1 MAGIGLHEDII
12 PAHIGLLAYLHI
24 LQHELTTDT
33 CLSELICD
41 HQRAIRWPMH
51 AQLRDIYVLAYSLA
65 PRLYLAS
72 HSLFVTIVHGQG
84 LAVSGNSIYTY
95 SQIC

>member
-1 MAGIGLHEDII
+1 
-12 PAHIGLLAYLHI
+12 
-24 LQHELTTDT
+24 
-33 CLSELICD
+33 
-41 HQRAIRWPMH
+41 MH